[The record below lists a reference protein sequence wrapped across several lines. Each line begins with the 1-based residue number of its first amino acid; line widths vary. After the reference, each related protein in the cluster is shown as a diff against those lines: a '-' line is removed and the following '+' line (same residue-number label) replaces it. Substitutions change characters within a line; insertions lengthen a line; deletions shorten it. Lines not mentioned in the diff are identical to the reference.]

1 MFTPEELR
9 QADIFACLDEA
20 ECARLAHTIADV
32 RLEPGEWLFR
42 EGAPAAFYV
51 LFEGRLRMVLD
62 VHGKQTEF
70 PEYELKQGE
79 FLGEVPLLLG
89 TPFFGSI
96 RALSSCRIARLDKQ
110 QFFHLIRDSEEARDM
125 ILRQMGKRLL
135 LIQERTLSLQAS
147 RVFIFG
153 CNRDEDCSHLR
164 AFLSANRIPYE
175 WVDRDRHPERVPP
188 GVSDDPD
195 CPAVTVDGRLF
206 MKPPTT
212 REVAEALQ
220 LQTTPS
226 RDSYDV
232 LLWGRDR
239 PGWPPAFMELRK
251 GLQL

>member
-89 TPFFGSI
+89 NPIF
-96 RALSSCRIARLDKQ
+96 RLHTGPK
-110 QFFHLIRDSEEARDM
+110 FVPH
-125 ILRQMGKRLL
+125 
-135 LIQERTLSLQAS
+135 
-147 RVFIFG
+147 
-153 CNRDEDCSHLR
+153 C
-164 AFLSANRIPYE
+164 
-175 WVDRDRHPERVPP
+175 PP
-188 GVSDDPD
+188 G
-195 CPAVTVDGRLF
+195 
-206 MKPPTT
+206 
-212 REVAEALQ
+212 
-220 LQTTPS
+220 
-226 RDSYDV
+226 
-232 LLWGRDR
+232 
-239 PGWPPAFMELRK
+239 
-251 GLQL
+251 